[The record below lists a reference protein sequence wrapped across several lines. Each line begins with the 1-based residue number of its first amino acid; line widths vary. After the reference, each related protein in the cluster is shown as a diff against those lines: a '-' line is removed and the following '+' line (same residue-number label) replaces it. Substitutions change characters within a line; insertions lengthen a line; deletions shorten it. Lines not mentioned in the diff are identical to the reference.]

1 MFEVP
6 TDLTFMPGSQDRL
19 DIGKV
24 LVKRG
29 SADTG
34 LLSYLRHRDGSE
46 SLLGY
51 ERDGGVLDRLAHLLS
66 VGLDRFGPQ
75 LRHPLRIQLVFDT
88 YTLSRK
94 LRHLES
100 KEASMSASP
109 QPPPRPVWVKVSL
122 IVVLVVV
129 AAVVVMAIAG
139 GEHGPRRHLPG
150 GGDHTPPV
158 EHNS

>member
-1 MFEVP
+1 MIVNLGLVP
-6 TDLTFMPGSQDRL
+6 RPKDGL
-19 DIGKV
+19 DVGEV
-24 LVKRG
+24 LVEGG
-29 SADTG
+29 SPDAS
-34 LLSYLRHRDGSE
+34 LLRYLRHRDGSE

-100 KEASMSASP
+100 REASMSSP
-109 QPPPRPVWVKVSL
+109 QPPP
-122 IVVLVVV
+122 
-129 AAVVVMAIAG
+129 
-139 GEHGPRRHLPG
+139 
-150 GGDHTPPV
+150 
-158 EHNS
+158 